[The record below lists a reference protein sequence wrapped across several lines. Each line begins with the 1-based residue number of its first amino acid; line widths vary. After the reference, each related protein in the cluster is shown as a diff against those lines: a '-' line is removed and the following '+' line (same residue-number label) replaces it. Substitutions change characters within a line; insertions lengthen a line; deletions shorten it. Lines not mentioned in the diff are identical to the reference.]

1 MDKCQIFQ
9 KDLCLNKVASCELRN
24 DDGTRLTKSMEIGSV
39 TYLVVTMTEAGHRM
53 CT

>member
-1 MDKCQIFQ
+1 MSDFPKSSLF
-9 KDLCLNKVASCELRN
+9 DNKVASCKLRN